1 MKILVSIV
9 VGILFASSGSAQFN
23 RVFSGGEVINY
34 GTIDISLSNSTSW
47 SSERSNQ
54 PGYFSLIES
63 ANYTGYSDSVNID
76 GYVKKYGN
84 TAFLFP
90 VGSGS
95 DLRTLEI
102 SNPRLT
108 TDAYATA
115 WIEGDPSIQID
126 PTTPNG
132 GRHSVMAVSGSII
145 EVSKAGQWDWQ
156 VGEGGNLGSTTTGNG
171 EGLIITVSIP
181 DMRSFA
187 EASEL
192 RLVGW
197 NGTSW
202 VDLSGKSTATG
213 NTENSKLIG
222 TMTAGISAIA
232 IGKILAAP
240 FVKLESFTVTSANC
254 NTILK
259 WSTSFELNGIIFT
272 IEQST
277 DSIKFSPITTVSSY
291 GLSSGSNYIKAI
303 EPPVGKVYYRLK
315 IQQPS
320 GAFVYSKIISTYNE
334 CNENDNIWLYPN
346 PVVNNDPLN
355 LRFKISREG
364 TAELLIYNALG
375 QQMLRRTVQ
384 FKNGVNTIL
393 IDVKHFIH
401 GTYNLHL
408 IDSNGNRIGTVK
420 RFIKQ

>member
-1 MKILVSIV
+1 MKILLSIV
-9 VGILFASSGSAQFN
+9 VGILLATSGSSQSN

-34 GTIDISLSNSTSW
+34 GTIDISLSKATAW
-47 SSERSNQ
+47 GSERSSQ

-63 ANYTGYSDSVNID
+63 ANYIGYSDTVNID
-76 GYVKKYGN
+76 GYVKKFGN
-84 TAFLFP
+84 TAFVFP

-102 SNPRLT
+102 SNPRLS

-115 WIEGDPSIQID
+115 WIEGDPSTQID
-126 PTTPNG
+126 PTTPHAG
-132 GRHSVMAVSGSII
+132 MHSVLAVSGSIVA
-145 EVSKAGQWDWQ
+145 VSKAGQWDWQ
-156 VGEGGNLGSTTTGNG
+156 VGEAGNLGSTTTGNG

-222 TMTAGISAIA
+222 TMTVGISAIA
-232 IGKILAAP
+232 IGKIVSAP
-240 FVKLESFTVTSANC
+240 FVKLESFTATTANC

-259 WSTSFELNGIIFT
+259 WSTSFELMGIVFT

-277 DSIKFSPITTVSSY
+277 DSIKFSPIASIASS
-291 GLSSGSNYIKAI
+291 GLSNGSNYIKSV

-320 GAFVYSKIISTYNE
+320 GAFIYSKIISTLNE
-334 CNENDNIWLYPN
+334 CNENDNMWLYPN

-355 LRFKISREG
+355 LRVKTSREG
-364 TAELLIYNALG
+364 TAELFIFNTLG

-384 FKNGVNTIL
+384 FKNGINTIL

-408 IDSNGNRIGTVK
+408 IDANGNRIGTVK